1 MGPKAALI
9 QSKADIDQ
17 ANGLAQTAINR
28 LSGVIQSPAYDPFE
42 VALSQLQ
49 GTGGNPGVLDG
60 VSQELAALIAQT
72 PDDAEQEAQ

>member
-49 GTGGNPGVLDG
+49 GTSETPGILTGLSCQLD
-60 VSQELAALIAQT
+60 ALITQT
-72 PDDAEQEAQ
+72 PDDAPEAA